1 MKSMSDRAIK
11 KAITDFEIEVSNKE
25 DDKLKKVENIKF
37 ASYIDQWMNL
47 YVKAELSRYLQ
58 SELE

>member
-37 ASYIDQWMNL
+37 ASYLKRLNGN
-47 YVKAELSRYLQ
+47 
-58 SELE
+58 